1 MEAAL
6 GIQERQHDA
15 VTVLELRGRL
25 VAFESDE
32 FFRDRVTTLVRTGR
46 RDLLLDMSRVTYI
59 DSGGVGALV
68 GTLLHVLRRG
78 GRLKL
83 LAPSARVTRV
93 LAITGLHAVFE
104 TFDREEEAVTS
115 FPPLVSPQPDRE
127 RS

>member
-6 GIQERQHDA
+6 GIHERQHDA

-25 VAFESDE
+25 VAFESDG
-32 FFRDRVTTLVRTGR
+32 FFKDRVTTLVRTGR

-83 LAPSARVTRV
+83 LAPSARVARV
-93 LAITGLHAVFE
+93 LAITGLHEVFE

-115 FPPLVSPQPDRE
+115 FAPLASPQIGRE
-127 RS
+127 GS